1 MAYTSYCHRGHGMDL
16 LWGLCGYCF
25 SFLKIS
31 SCGGVEYNL
40 VVPTTSYPGMYGGVA
55 APHNGKA

>member
-1 MAYTSYCHRGHGMDL
+1 MDL